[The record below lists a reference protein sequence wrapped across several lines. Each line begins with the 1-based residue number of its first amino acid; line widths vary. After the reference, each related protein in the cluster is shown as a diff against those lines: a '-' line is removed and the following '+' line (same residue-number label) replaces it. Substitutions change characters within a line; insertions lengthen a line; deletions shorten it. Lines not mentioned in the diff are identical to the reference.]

1 MTKPLTPREMETP
14 MEWYEIAGLA
24 LMGLFFIVA
33 LITDGF
39 DFTLYREQKN
49 NTKER

>member
-1 MTKPLTPREMETP
+1 
-14 MEWYEIAGLA
+14 MEWYEIVGLIV
-24 LMGLFFIVA
+24 LILFFIVA
-33 LITDGF
+33 GLTDGF